1 MANSFIYVETIHNV
15 TNTNHPG
22 KHAML
27 NKDLTGSSV
36 LRNMLK
42 WKESWFE
49 ARELRLATLIKG
61 MYKSKSVRNEVTI
74 PLLPKIY
81 HNEKLHVLQNYTAPL
96 SLFANEAISV
106 ARISL
111 PLVLTGLLL
120 YFRSFVS
127 LFFLGG
133 LGDHTLAGGS
143 LALAFANITGY
154 SFFSVYL
161 RTQSKTLS
169 LSICT
174 AVASALHLP
183 ITFFLVSYL
192 GLGIKGIALS
202 GVMSNFNLAAFLF
215 IYINFFEEKLSNDD
229 KEGEVS
235 KESYEDSVR
244 EWKKLLGLAIP
255 SCVSVCLEW
264 WCYEIM
270 IVLCGLL
277 VNPEATIASMGI
289 LIQITSLVYI
299 FPNSLS
305 FGVSTRVGNELG
317 SNQPQRARRAAIVG
331 LGLSIALGF
340 TAFAFTVSVRNLW
353 ARLFTDD
360 EEIIKLTL
368 MVLPI
373 VGLCELGNCPQTT
386 GCGILRGSARPRIG
400 ANINMAAF
408 YLIGMPVGMVMT
420 FWFGFGFKGLWLGML
435 AAQIVCVSSMMV
447 ATCRTNW
454 ELEAA
459 RARELTAVDGGRGG
473 DYKDV
478 EAGKFNPRNSSSP
491 LRETILSVSVL
502 TGSRFKVK
510 KKEKKIETAGALLD
524 LSAQLKAYIQ
534 NKKKQ

>member
-1 MANSFIYVETIHNV
+1 MCQ
-15 TNTNHPG
+15 
-22 KHAML
+22 L
-27 NKDLTGSSV
+27 N
-36 LRNMLK
+36 R
-42 WKESWFE
+42 
-49 ARELRLATLIKG
+49 
-61 MYKSKSVRNEVTI
+61 VRNEVTI
-74 PLLPKIY
+74 PLLPKIS
-81 HNEKLHVLQNYTAPL
+81 HQEKLHVLPNYTTPL
-96 SLFANEAISV
+96 SLFANEAISI

-111 PLVLTGLLL
+111 PLVFTGLLL

-154 SFFSVYL
+154 SFFSGLTMGVESICSQAFGAKRYNLVMATIKRGIALLLFTSLPVFLLWINIDKVLKTLKQDEELVSEAHTFLLYSVPDLIAQSFLHPLRVYL
-161 RTQSKTLS
+161 RTQSKTLP

-174 AVASALHLP
+174 AVASVLHLP

-202 GVMSNFNLAAFLF
+202 GVVSNINLVAFLF
-215 IYINFFEEKLSNDD
+215 IYIAYLED
-229 KEGEVS
+229 KVRSDGEGEVS
-235 KESYEDSVR
+235 EESCGDSVR

-277 VNPEATIASMGI
+277 VNPKATIASMGI

-340 TAFAFTVSVRNLW
+340 TAFAFTVSVRNMW

-386 GCGILRGSARPRIG
+386 GCGVLRGSARPRIG

-408 YLIGMPVGMVMT
+408 YVVGMPMGMVMT
-420 FWFGFGFKGLWLGML
+420 FCFGFGFKGLWLGML
-435 AAQIVCVSSMMV
+435 AAQIVCVSGMMV

-473 DYKDV
+473 DDKDV
-478 EAGKFNPRNSSSP
+478 EVGK
-491 LRETILSVSVL
+491 V
-502 TGSRFKVK
+502 
-510 KKEKKIETAGALLD
+510 D
-524 LSAQLKAYIQ
+524 Y
-534 NKKKQ
+534 

>member
-1 MANSFIYVETIHNV
+1 MCQ
-15 TNTNHPG
+15 
-22 KHAML
+22 L
-27 NKDLTGSSV
+27 N
-36 LRNMLK
+36 R
-42 WKESWFE
+42 
-49 ARELRLATLIKG
+49 
-61 MYKSKSVRNEVTI
+61 VRNEVTI
-74 PLLPKIY
+74 PLLPKIP
-81 HNEKLHVLQNYTAPL
+81 HHEKLHVLKNYTASF
-96 SLFANEAISV
+96 SLFANEAISI

-111 PLVLTGLLL
+111 PLVFTGLLL

-127 LFFLGG
+127 LFFLGR

-154 SFFSVYL
+154 SLFSGLTMGVESICSQAFGAKRYSLVMATIRRGIILLLFTSLPVFLLWVNIDKILKTLKHDEDLASEAHTFLLYSVPDLIAQSFLHPLRVYL
-161 RTQSKTLS
+161 RTQSKTLP

-174 AVASALHLP
+174 AVASVLHLP

-202 GVMSNFNLAAFLF
+202 GVVSNFNLVVFLF
-215 IYINFFEEKLSNDD
+215 IYIALFEEKLSNVDE
-229 KEGEVS
+229 EGEVS
-235 KESYEDSVR
+235 EESCEDSVR
-244 EWKKLLGLAIP
+244 EWRKLLGLAIP

-277 VNPEATIASMGI
+277 INPKATIASMGI

-340 TAFAFTVSVRNLW
+340 TAFTFTFSVRNMW

-386 GCGILRGSARPRIG
+386 GCGVLRGSARPRIG
-400 ANINMAAF
+400 ANINLAAF
-408 YLIGMPVGMVMT
+408 YVVGMPMGIVIT

-435 AAQIVCVSSMMV
+435 AAQIACVIGMMV
-447 ATCRTNW
+447 VTCRTNW
-454 ELEAA
+454 QLEAA
-459 RARELTAVDGGRGG
+459 RARELTALDCVRGS
-473 DYKDV
+473 DDKDV
-478 EAGKFNPRNSSSP
+478 EVGK
-491 LRETILSVSVL
+491 V
-502 TGSRFKVK
+502 
-510 KKEKKIETAGALLD
+510 D
-524 LSAQLKAYIQ
+524 Y
-534 NKKKQ
+534 

>member
-1 MANSFIYVETIHNV
+1 
-15 TNTNHPG
+15 
-22 KHAML
+22 
-27 NKDLTGSSV
+27 
-36 LRNMLK
+36 
-42 WKESWFE
+42 
-49 ARELRLATLIKG
+49 

-154 SFFSVYL
+154 SFFSGLTMGVESICSQAVGAKRYNLVVATIRRGIVLLLFTSLPVSLLWINIDKVLKTLKQEEEFVSEAHTFLLYSVPDLIAQSFLHPLRVYL

-174 AVASALHLP
+174 AVASVLHLP

-202 GVMSNFNLAAFLF
+202 GVLSNFNLAAFLF

-235 KESYEDSVR
+235 KESHEDSVR

-478 EAGKFNPRNSSSP
+478 EAGK
-491 LRETILSVSVL
+491 V
-502 TGSRFKVK
+502 
-510 KKEKKIETAGALLD
+510 D
-524 LSAQLKAYIQ
+524 Y
-534 NKKKQ
+534 

>member
-1 MANSFIYVETIHNV
+1 MCQ
-15 TNTNHPG
+15 
-22 KHAML
+22 L
-27 NKDLTGSSV
+27 N
-36 LRNMLK
+36 R
-42 WKESWFE
+42 
-49 ARELRLATLIKG
+49 
-61 MYKSKSVRNEVTI
+61 VRNEVTI
-74 PLLPKIY
+74 PLLPKIS
-81 HNEKLHVLQNYTAPL
+81 HQEKLHVLPNYTTPL

-111 PLVLTGLLL
+111 PLVFTGLLL

-154 SFFSVYL
+154 SFFSGLTMGVESICSQAFGAKRYNLVMATIKRGTALLLFTSLPVVLLWINIDKVLKALKQDEELVSEAHTFLLYSVPDLIAQSFLHPLRVYL
-161 RTQSKTLS
+161 RTQSKTLP

-174 AVASALHLP
+174 AVASVLHLP

-202 GVMSNFNLAAFLF
+202 GVASNINLVAFLF
-215 IYINFFEEKLSNDD
+215 IYIAFLED
-229 KEGEVS
+229 KVRSDEEGEVS
-235 KESYEDSVR
+235 EESCGDSVK

-277 VNPEATIASMGI
+277 VNPKATIASMGI
-289 LIQITSLVYI
+289 LIQITSLIYI

-340 TAFAFTVSVRNLW
+340 TAFAFTVSVRNMW

-386 GCGILRGSARPRIG
+386 GCGVLRGSARPRIG

-408 YLIGMPVGMVMT
+408 YVVGMPMGMVMT
-420 FWFGFGFKGLWLGML
+420 FWFGFGFRGLWLGML
-435 AAQIVCVSSMMV
+435 AAQIVCVSGMMV

-454 ELEAA
+454 EVEAA

-473 DYKDV
+473 DDKDV
-478 EAGKFNPRNSSSP
+478 EVGK
-491 LRETILSVSVL
+491 V
-502 TGSRFKVK
+502 
-510 KKEKKIETAGALLD
+510 D
-524 LSAQLKAYIQ
+524 Y
-534 NKKKQ
+534 

>member
-1 MANSFIYVETIHNV
+1 
-15 TNTNHPG
+15 
-22 KHAML
+22 
-27 NKDLTGSSV
+27 
-36 LRNMLK
+36 
-42 WKESWFE
+42 
-49 ARELRLATLIKG
+49 
-61 MYKSKSVRNEVTI
+61 MYQSNLVRNEVQI
-74 PLLPKIY
+74 PLLPKIS
-81 HNEKLHVLQNYTAPL
+81 HNEKLHVLKNYSAPL
-96 SLFANEAISV
+96 SLSVNEAISI

-111 PLVLTGLLL
+111 PLVFTGLLL
-120 YFRSFVS
+120 YLRSFVS

-154 SFFSVYL
+154 SFFSGLTMGVESICSQAFGARRYNLVMSTIRRGIILLLFTSLPVSLLWINIDKVLKTLKQDRELVSEAHTFLLYSVPDLIAQSFLHPLRVYL
-161 RTQSKTLS
+161 RTQSKTLP

-174 AVASALHLP
+174 AVASVLHLP

-202 GVMSNFNLAAFLF
+202 GVVSNINLLVFLF
-215 IYINFFEEKLSNDD
+215 VYITFLEEKLRNDD
-229 KEGEVS
+229 EEGEEVS
-235 KESYEDSVR
+235 EESCGR

-277 VNPEATIASMGI
+277 INPKATIASMGI
-289 LIQITSLVYI
+289 IIQITSLVYI

-340 TAFAFTVSVRNLW
+340 TAFSFTFSVRNIW
-353 ARLFTDD
+353 ARIFTDD

-386 GCGILRGSARPRIG
+386 GCGVLRGSARPRIG

-408 YLIGMPVGMVMT
+408 YVIGMPLGMVMT

-435 AAQIVCVSSMMV
+435 AAQIVCVCGMMV
-447 ATCRTNW
+447 VTCRTNW

-459 RARELTAVDGGRGG
+459 RARELTAVDGGRGS

-478 EAGKFNPRNSSSP
+478 EVGKVGGMSQVRSLGVIEDCF
-491 LRETILSVSVL
+491 VS
-502 TGSRFKVK
+502 
-510 KKEKKIETAGALLD
+510 
-524 LSAQLKAYIQ
+524 
-534 NKKKQ
+534 

>member
-1 MANSFIYVETIHNV
+1 MCQ
-15 TNTNHPG
+15 
-22 KHAML
+22 L
-27 NKDLTGSSV
+27 N
-36 LRNMLK
+36 R
-42 WKESWFE
+42 
-49 ARELRLATLIKG
+49 
-61 MYKSKSVRNEVTI
+61 VRNEVTI
-74 PLLPKIY
+74 PLLPKIS
-81 HNEKLHVLQNYTAPL
+81 HQEKLHVLPNYTTPL
-96 SLFANEAISV
+96 SLFANEAISI

-111 PLVLTGLLL
+111 PLVFTGLLL

-154 SFFSVYL
+154 SFFSGLTMGVESICSQAFGAKRYNLVMATIKRGIALLLFTSLPVFLLWININKVLKTLKQDEELVSEAHTFLLYSVPDLIAQSFLHPLRVYL
-161 RTQSKTLS
+161 RTQSKTLP

-174 AVASALHLP
+174 AVASVLHLP
-183 ITFFLVSYL
+183 ITFLLVSYL

-202 GVMSNFNLAAFLF
+202 GVVSNINLVVFLF
-215 IYINFFEEKLSNDD
+215 IYIAFLEDKLSKDE
-229 KEGEVS
+229 EGEVS
-235 KESYEDSVR
+235 EESCGDSVR

-277 VNPEATIASMGI
+277 VNPKATIASMGI

-340 TAFAFTVSVRNLW
+340 TAFAFTVSVRNMW

-386 GCGILRGSARPRIG
+386 GCGVLRGSARPRIG

-408 YLIGMPVGMVMT
+408 YVVGMPMGMVMT

-435 AAQIVCVSSMMV
+435 AAQIVCVSGMMV

-473 DYKDV
+473 DDKDV
-478 EAGKFNPRNSSSP
+478 EVGK
-491 LRETILSVSVL
+491 V
-502 TGSRFKVK
+502 
-510 KKEKKIETAGALLD
+510 D
-524 LSAQLKAYIQ
+524 Y
-534 NKKKQ
+534 

>member
-1 MANSFIYVETIHNV
+1 MCQ
-15 TNTNHPG
+15 
-22 KHAML
+22 L
-27 NKDLTGSSV
+27 N
-36 LRNMLK
+36 R
-42 WKESWFE
+42 
-49 ARELRLATLIKG
+49 
-61 MYKSKSVRNEVTI
+61 VRSEVTI
-74 PLLPKIY
+74 PLLPKIS
-81 HNEKLHVLQNYTAPL
+81 HHEKLHVLPNYTASL
-96 SLFANEAISV
+96 SLLANEAISI

-111 PLVLTGLLL
+111 PLVFTGLLL

-154 SFFSVYL
+154 SFFSGLTMGVESICSQAFGAKRYNLVTATIRRGIILLLFTSLPVILLWINIHKVLKTLKQDEELVSEAHTYLLYSVPDLISQSFLHPLRVYL
-161 RTQSKTLS
+161 RTQSKTLP

-174 AVASALHLP
+174 AVASVLHFP
-183 ITFFLVSYL
+183 IIFFLVSYL
-192 GLGIKGIALS
+192 GLGIEGIAIS
-202 GVMSNFNLAAFLF
+202 GVVSNFNLVVFLF
-215 IYINFFEEKLSNDD
+215 IYIAFLEDKLRNDEEGD
-229 KEGEVS
+229 VS
-235 KESYEDSVR
+235 EESCGSSVR

-277 VNPEATIASMGI
+277 INPKATIASMGI

-340 TAFAFTVSVRNLW
+340 TAFTFIVSVRNMW
-353 ARLFTDD
+353 ARIFTDD

-386 GCGILRGSARPRIG
+386 GCGVLRGSARPRIG

-408 YLIGMPVGMVMT
+408 YVIGMPLGMVMT
-420 FWFGFGFKGLWLGML
+420 FWFGYGFKGLWFGML
-435 AAQIVCVSSMMV
+435 AAQIVCVSGMMV
-447 ATCRTNW
+447 ATFRTNW
-454 ELEAA
+454 DLEAA

-478 EAGKFNPRNSSSP
+478 EVGK
-491 LRETILSVSVL
+491 V
-502 TGSRFKVK
+502 
-510 KKEKKIETAGALLD
+510 D
-524 LSAQLKAYIQ
+524 Y
-534 NKKKQ
+534 

>member
-1 MANSFIYVETIHNV
+1 
-15 TNTNHPG
+15 
-22 KHAML
+22 
-27 NKDLTGSSV
+27 
-36 LRNMLK
+36 
-42 WKESWFE
+42 
-49 ARELRLATLIKG
+49 TLIKYRQNR
-61 MYKSKSVRNEVTI
+61 MCQLNRVRNEVTI
-74 PLLPKIY
+74 PLLPKIS
-81 HNEKLHVLQNYTAPL
+81 HQEKLHVLPNYTTPL

-111 PLVLTGLLL
+111 PLVFTGLLL

-154 SFFSVYL
+154 SFFSGLTMGVESICSQAFGAKRYNLVMATIKRGTALLLFTSLPVFLLWINIDKVLKALKQDEELVSEAHTFLLYSVPDLIAQSFLHPLRVYL
-161 RTQSKTLS
+161 RTQSKTLP

-174 AVASALHLP
+174 AVASVLHLP

-202 GVMSNFNLAAFLF
+202 GVASNINLVAFLF
-215 IYINFFEEKLSNDD
+215 IYIAFLED
-229 KEGEVS
+229 KVRSDEEGEVS
-235 KESYEDSVR
+235 EESCGDSVR

-255 SCVSVCLEW
+255 T
-264 WCYEIM
+264 
-270 IVLCGLL
+270 
-277 VNPEATIASMGI
+277 TIASMGI
-289 LIQITSLVYI
+289 LIQITSLIYI

-340 TAFAFTVSVRNLW
+340 TAFAFTVSVRNMW

-386 GCGILRGSARPRIG
+386 GCGVLRGSARPRIG

-408 YLIGMPVGMVMT
+408 YVVGMPMGMVMT
-420 FWFGFGFKGLWLGML
+420 FWFG
-435 AAQIVCVSSMMV
+435 
-447 ATCRTNW
+447 TNW
-454 ELEAA
+454 EVEAA
-459 RARELTAVDGGRGG
+459 RARELTAVYGGRGG
-473 DYKDV
+473 DDKDV
-478 EAGKFNPRNSSSP
+478 EVGK
-491 LRETILSVSVL
+491 V
-502 TGSRFKVK
+502 
-510 KKEKKIETAGALLD
+510 D
-524 LSAQLKAYIQ
+524 Y
-534 NKKKQ
+534 

>member
-1 MANSFIYVETIHNV
+1 MCQ
-15 TNTNHPG
+15 
-22 KHAML
+22 L
-27 NKDLTGSSV
+27 N
-36 LRNMLK
+36 R
-42 WKESWFE
+42 
-49 ARELRLATLIKG
+49 
-61 MYKSKSVRNEVTI
+61 VRNEVTI
-74 PLLPKIY
+74 PLLPKIS
-81 HNEKLHVLQNYTAPL
+81 HQEKLHVLPNYTTPL
-96 SLFANEAISV
+96 SLFANEAISI

-111 PLVLTGLLL
+111 PLVFTGLLL

-154 SFFSVYL
+154 SFFSGLTMGVESICSQAFGAKRYNLVMATIKRGIALLLFTSLPVFLLWINIDKVLKTLKQDEELVSEAHTFLLYSVPDLIAQSFLHPLRVYL
-161 RTQSKTLS
+161 RTQSKTLP

-174 AVASALHLP
+174 AVASVLHLP

-202 GVMSNFNLAAFLF
+202 GVVSNINLVAFLF
-215 IYINFFEEKLSNDD
+215 IYIAYLED
-229 KEGEVS
+229 KVRSDGEGEVS
-235 KESYEDSVR
+235 EESCGDSVR

-277 VNPEATIASMGI
+277 VNPKATIASMGI

-340 TAFAFTVSVRNLW
+340 TAFAFTVSVRNMW

-386 GCGILRGSARPRIG
+386 GCGVLRGSARPRIG

-408 YLIGMPVGMVMT
+408 YVVGMPMGMVMT

-435 AAQIVCVSSMMV
+435 AAQIVCVSGMMV

-454 ELEAA
+454 EVEAA

-478 EAGKFNPRNSSSP
+478 EVGK
-491 LRETILSVSVL
+491 V
-502 TGSRFKVK
+502 
-510 KKEKKIETAGALLD
+510 D
-524 LSAQLKAYIQ
+524 Y
-534 NKKKQ
+534 